1 MSTADTLAKLERAM
15 DRSYMH
21 ECPGDPESPEKTD
34 PCSHPAL
41 QHMSDRI
48 AAIFTREIFIHIQSA
63 EDADDLELMADLAT
77 LATQV
82 MTHSRMI
89 SAVALSCIAAAH
101 DDPDW
106 ARRVTETFRRALAAM
121 EFSGEMPKND
131 VVDHSAA
138 YLRWMRPE

>member
-1 MSTADTLAKLERAM
+1 MPVADTLAKLERAL

-41 QHMSDRI
+41 DHISDRI
-48 AAIFTREIFIHIQSA
+48 AAILTREIFIHIQSA
-63 EDADDLELMADLAT
+63 EDAGDLELMAGLAT
-77 LATQV
+77 LAVKTLDS
-82 MTHSRMI
+82 SRLI
-89 SAVALSCIAAAH
+89 SSVALSCVAAAH

-106 ARRVTETFRRALAAM
+106 ARRVTETFRRALSAL
-121 EFSGEMPKND
+121 EFSGEMPDSD
-131 VVDHSAA
+131 VVDRSAA

>member
-1 MSTADTLAKLERAM
+1 MPAADTLAKLERAL

-21 ECPGDPESPEKTD
+21 ECPGDPESPEKPD

-48 AAIFTREIFIHIQSA
+48 AAIFTREIFIDIQDA
-63 EDADDLELMADLAT
+63 EDADDLELMAGLAT

-89 SAVALSCIAAAH
+89 SAVALSCVAAAH

-121 EFSGEMPKND
+121 EFSGEMPDSD
-131 VVDHSAA
+131 VIDHSAA